1 VKRKNRFRQAHKRH
15 RVNKAAIFFLGA
27 LFFLSIGTWVFGAFN
42 RDPFDSTPLYLH
54 EGALRFQD
62 FRPTLDQIEE
72 GRYVSRFENGVT
84 ASYTLDTA
92 IQLSVKSYF
101 EKYDV
106 PYGVFVAIAP
116 KTGKVLAMVDHS
128 TREPGAKDLALRAS
142 YPAASL
148 FKMVTAAAVI
158 EKKGISPDTLIP
170 YRGNFNRLKPAYW
183 HDNPK
188 KDKLKMSL
196 SDAFAQSNNV
206 IFAKVATRWL
216 DTSTL
221 ISFGTNFHFNR
232 PIPFELPVEVSRIEM
247 DETESSLAQTAAGF
261 GAVGLSPLHAALLG
275 SAIANKGVMMS
286 PCMVDFV
293 KDSSGKKIYECVPK
307 PLNTVVSRETA
318 TILRDM
324 MGRTVKNGTV
334 RNIFRRWNRER
345 SLRKIKIGGK
355 TGSLRGK
362 NPKGR
367 YSWFVGMAPLEDPE
381 IVVAAMVVN
390 DPKWRIVAAQAAKE
404 GLGAYFKSQK
414 MIKKQSEKNE

>member
-1 VKRKNRFRQAHKRH
+1 MKRKNRFRRDNKR
-15 RVNKAAIFFLGA
+15 RRTDKAAIFFLGA
-27 LFFLSIGTWVFGAFN
+27 LFLLSIGTWVSGAFN
-42 RDPFDSTPLYLH
+42 LDPFNDTPLYLH

-62 FRPTLDQIEE
+62 FSPTLDQIEGE
-72 GRYVSRFENGVT
+72 RYVSRFENGVT
-84 ASYTLDTA
+84 ASYTLNTTV
-92 IQLSVKSYF
+92 QHSVKSYF

-106 PYGVFVAIAP
+106 PYGAFVAIAP
-116 KTGKVLAMVDHS
+116 KTGKVLALVDHS
-128 TREPGAKDLALRAS
+128 SREPGVKDLFLRAT

-148 FKMVTAAAVI
+148 FKVVTAAAVV
-158 EKKGISPDTLIP
+158 EKKGIAPDTSIP

-183 HDNPK
+183 RDNPR

-221 ISFGTNFHFNR
+221 ISFGMNFHFNR

-247 DETESSLAQTAAGF
+247 DETESSLAKTAAGF

-275 SAIANKGVMMS
+275 SAIANKGVMMA

-293 KDSSGKKIYECVPK
+293 KNSAGKKIYECVPK

-318 TILRDM
+318 AILREM
-324 MGRTVKNGTV
+324 MGLTVKKGTV
-334 RNIFRRWNRER
+334 QNIFRRRKLDR

-362 NPKGR
+362 NPRGR

-390 DPKWRIVAAQAAKE
+390 DPLWRIVAAQAAKE
-404 GLGAYFKSQK
+404 GLGAYFKSQHE
-414 MIKKQSEKNE
+414 IKKEVAQK